1 MPGAPCY
8 DHRERGKIHIRQN
21 RIYVHQVMRVNYTTY
36 DMRRDQDSIS
46 LRTHPDIMILA
57 PAEPGDGASSKHP
70 YRYARVYGIFHVEAQ
85 SSLAT
90 RRVDARMEL
99 RDIFMALLKR
109 DARRARRSVEERRDS
124 GGGRRYV
131 ASTMSKG
138 MRG

>member
-1 MPGAPCY
+1 
-8 DHRERGKIHIRQN
+8 
-21 RIYVHQVMRVNYTTY
+21 
-36 DMRRDQDSIS
+36 MRRDQDSIS

-109 DARRARRSVEERRDS
+109 DRTASKKIC
-124 GGGRRYV
+124 GRE
-131 ASTMSKG
+131 KG
-138 MRG
+138 LGRGKEICGLDDV